1 MATGL
6 DGRKS
11 AGSTPRARLTPLR
24 SAGARGEPV
33 TAKAWLAAHLA
44 RFGGD
49 PVEGID
55 AVHGPTE
62 TSQDH
67 GSGSGES
74 YAPRW
79 RWCSRHDDERVQR
92 IRETGK

>member
-1 MATGL
+1 M
-6 DGRKS
+6 DGSRL
-11 AGSTPRARLTPLR
+11 GSPPPGSPLSG

-49 PVEGID
+49 PVEAID
-55 AVHGPTE
+55 AVHGPAE

-67 GSGSGES
+67 GSGSCES

-92 IRETGK
+92 IRETAE